1 MLVSPV
7 KVSSSRHE
15 DGDCSGGA
23 CVGVAAGPHDHRL
36 APDQDAAE
44 LCDRGGA
51 AVRLPLHLQG
61 DPVL

>member
-1 MLVSPV
+1 MQVSPV

-15 DGDCSGGA
+15 DGDSSDGA
-23 CVGVAAGPHDHRL
+23 SVVIAAGPHDHRL

-44 LCDRGGA
+44 LRDRGGG

>member
-1 MLVSPV
+1 MQVSPV
-7 KVSSSRHE
+7 QVSSSRHE

-23 CVGVAAGPHDHRL
+23 CVVIAAGPHDHRH

-44 LCDRGGA
+44 LRDRGGA